1 MDLDP
6 YRYSIALN
14 ICKASSSVIRGY
26 SEFLLVFATECSL
39 ANPQN
44 IQDVYLG
51 VYSSRLVRRRMLSE
65 TTETDQ
71 MRTPYTNGKNR
82 KTEEKVRDFT
92 VL

>member
-1 MDLDP
+1 M
-6 YRYSIALN
+6 YRFA
-14 ICKASSSVIRGY
+14 Y

-82 KTEEKVRDFT
+82 KTEEKARDFT

>member
-1 MDLDP
+1 MGFESDSNTNLWTVF
-6 YRYSIALN
+6 SFA
-14 ICKASSSVIRGY
+14 Y

-82 KTEEKVRDFT
+82 KTEEKARDFT